1 MISGKYHLIISRD
14 FSFGKLQE
22 DDPAPSKLQMNSSK
36 STFIFNRGRV
46 NDEQRQDIQHIWTR
60 LVVPI
65 SKTYDM

>member
-46 NDEQRQDIQHIWTR
+46 NDEQRQDIQHI
-60 LVVPI
+60 
-65 SKTYDM
+65 